1 MSPPSSISFPLPT
14 PSHPTR
20 LSGAAVWAPWGM
32 QQIATIYFT
41 YGSVYVSML
50 SLEVGLWIL
59 ETGPISR
66 ECREVS
72 SGPGEV
78 CRHDS
83 ISFTNIKQMFNKV
96 CYHRYLPGWHNG
108 KEHAYQCRRHK
119 RRVFD
124 PWVGKIPWTKKWQPT
139 PVFLPGDSHGQRSL
153 MGYSPWGCK
162 RAGHDWSHFI
172 HMHTCFHNPFFF
184 FQTPIILGYKS
195 TISSLSLIA

>member
-1 MSPPSSISFPLPT
+1 MAVYMFPC
-14 PSHPTR
+14 
-20 LSGAAVWAPWGM
+20 WALRWGCEYWR
-32 QQIATIYFT
+32 Q
-41 YGSVYVSML
+41 
-50 SLEVGLWIL
+50 
-59 ETGPISR
+59 GPFQGGG
-66 ECREVS
+66 CREVS

-124 PWVGKIPWTKKWQPT
+124 PWVGKIPWTKIPWQPT

-153 MGYSPWGCK
+153 VGYSPWFCK

-184 FQTPIILGYKS
+184 FPNTYNTWL
-195 TISSLSLIA
+195 